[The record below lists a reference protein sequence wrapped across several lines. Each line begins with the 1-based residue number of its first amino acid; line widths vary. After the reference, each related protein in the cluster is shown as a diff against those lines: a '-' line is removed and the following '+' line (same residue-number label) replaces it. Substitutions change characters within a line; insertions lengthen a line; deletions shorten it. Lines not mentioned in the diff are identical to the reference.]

1 MIERLDSLNVD
12 DRRNNVA
19 DDVDTAR
26 QGADPA
32 SFARLIRSDA
42 GISGRV
48 LLTEKVCTIC
58 FVWRRHVQDHLMQS

>member
-42 GISGRV
+42 GSAA
-48 LLTEKVCTIC
+48 E
-58 FVWRRHVQDHLMQS
+58 SY